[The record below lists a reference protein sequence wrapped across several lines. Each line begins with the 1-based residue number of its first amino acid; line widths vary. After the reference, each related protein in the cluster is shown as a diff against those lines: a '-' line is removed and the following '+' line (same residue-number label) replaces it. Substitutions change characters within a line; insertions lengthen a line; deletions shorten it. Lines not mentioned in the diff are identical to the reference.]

1 MASGKAPAFQF
12 YAAEYLADENVQLLT
27 LEQEGIYVRL
37 LAYCWREGS
46 IPVDPVKLSRLCKN
60 APAEA
65 LAGVVELFIPGS
77 DGRLLH
83 RRLEDQRQKHEEY
96 RKAQAA
102 NGSRGGRPPKLKPD
116 ETQPKGLGLFR
127 ESQTKA
133 KKRSSSAFAS
143 SSSTSSEDKGK
154 ELKTLALT
162 ALAVPAIDVFQT
174 VTLND
179 GSEFPISEAK
189 VSEWIPLYPG
199 IDVRQQLRSY
209 KAWAINNPTQRKTRS
224 GIFKSI
230 NFWLGKAQNE
240 SRPMKGEINH
250 GTHTAAVGPAIAR
263 QQRSDDAIDAAARFL
278 SHQPIG
284 LADETGQGELSG
296 DGDFSRDGNN
306 LARSVDGD
314 SARLQPRPVHSR
326 TEAMLQGKAVLA
338 ASR

>member
-46 IPVDPVKLSRLCKN
+46 IPSDLVKLSRLCKN

-65 LAGVVELFIPGS
+65 LDGVLELFIPGS
-77 DGRLLH
+77 EGRLLH
-83 RRLEDQRQKHEEY
+83 RRLEDERQKHEDY

-102 NGSRGGRPPKLKPD
+102 NGSLGGRPPKQKPD
-116 ETQPKGLGLFR
+116 ESQSKGLGLFG

-143 SSSTSSEDKGK
+143 SSSSSTEDKGK
-154 ELKTLALT
+154 EPKTLALT
-162 ALAVPAIDVFQT
+162 AIAVPAADAFLT

-199 IDVRQQLRSY
+199 IDVRQQLRNY
-209 KAWAINNPTQRKTRS
+209 KAWAINNPTQRKTRK

-230 NFWLGKAQNE
+230 NFWLAKEQNRATPN
-240 SRPMKGEINH
+240 SGGNNVTNR
-250 GTHTAAVGPAIAR
+250 A
-263 QQRSDDAIDAAARFL
+263 QQRTN
-278 SHQPIG
+278 G
-284 LADETGQGELSG
+284 
-296 DGDFSRDGNN
+296 N
-306 LARSVDGD
+306 LA
-314 SARLQPRPVHSR
+314 ALQRAQ
-326 TEAMLQGKAVLA
+326 ELD
-338 ASR
+338 